1 MFVAGQQR
9 NQKRGYK
16 PAVTETTKRHFQMPL
31 RDFQQSSLNILRSIR
46 SSKPSR
52 SGLLSNRRLMQEVML
67 REPSL
72 WDDPAVKSTHGASED
87 FVPELQGHR

>member
-1 MFVAGQQR
+1 
-9 NQKRGYK
+9 
-16 PAVTETTKRHFQMPL
+16 
-31 RDFQQSSLNILRSIR
+31 
-46 SSKPSR
+46 
-52 SGLLSNRRLMQEVML
+52 MQEVML